1 MVESNKKLEAARL
14 QRRWSVKVASEK
26 VGVSVNTFNRWE
38 RGLQAPQF
46 ETLDQL
52 CRTFM
57 MSPEELGFAPTMLV
71 KRRQRG
77 GKATIAP
84 TPAVDQTTIPTQ
96 ASNIVESP
104 PKAIV
109 DSSNIPP
116 QLEALACFEQ
126 ARRSLDEMDPV
137 QRTKD
142 GSEGVSRRK
151 AVSLLISTPAVV
163 LGLMQDK
170 HPVML
175 HPEEILALGTVNL
188 PLCWQLY
195 FEGGFTELNTV
206 LPSYFTP
213 LLHLTQVPQYQKRA
227 AYLMSQFCQLAY
239 LLALQRQDFG
249 TSLKYTQDA
258 IYYGQMAEDT
268 DLQLA
273 ATVRQAYVYY
283 CLQRSEQRLQTYQKA
298 MQYQKGSSPLLQG
311 YLYAG
316 LAEAHAYRQEQQ
328 VALNYL
334 KCAKEIFP
342 EQPEADANFS
352 YTHFRW
358 LTLHNLEGL
367 VYLHLAQP
375 QHAWQAFAKT
385 EQLMP
390 AAANPY
396 RVEVAIHKAATS
408 LALNN
413 LEQACDLIEGAAT
426 SAITLGSSL
435 RYNEACMVYEHMQER
450 WQREPRVKALG
461 DLFQHNIAL

>member
-1 MVESNKKLEAARL
+1 MVEPNKKLEAARL

-52 CRTFM
+52 CRTFV
-57 MSPEELGFAPTMLV
+57 MSPDELGFAPTMLV
-71 KRRQRG
+71 KRRRD
-77 GKATIAP
+77 KASLQP
-84 TPAVDQTTIPTQ
+84 TPAIDNTTTPTQ
-96 ASNIVESP
+96 TNPGVTSP
-104 PKAIV
+104 LKATV
-109 DSSNIPP
+109 DSKGTHPP
-116 QLEALACFEQ
+116 FETLACLEQ
-126 ARRSLDEMDPV
+126 ARRSLDDMNPV

-151 AVSLLISTPAVV
+151 AVSLLISTPAAV

-175 HPEEILALGTVNL
+175 HPEEILALSTVNI

-206 LPSYFTP
+206 LPGYLAP
-213 LLHLTQVPQYQKRA
+213 LLRLTQVPQYQKRA
-227 AYLMSQFCQLAY
+227 AHLTSQLCQLGY

-258 IYYGQMAEDT
+258 AHYGRMAENT

-273 ATVRQAYVYY
+273 ATVRQAYVYF
-283 CLQRSEQRLQTYQKA
+283 CLQRSEQRLQTYEKA

-316 LAEAHAYRQEQQ
+316 LAEAHAHRQEQE
-328 VALNYL
+328 VALDYL
-334 KCAKEIFP
+334 KRAKEIFP
-342 EQPEADANFS
+342 EQPEADAHFS

-358 LTLHNLEGL
+358 LTLYNLEGL
-367 VYLHLAQP
+367 VHLHLAQP
-375 QHAWQAFAKT
+375 QQAWKAFAKT
-385 EQLMP
+385 DQIMP
-390 AAANPY
+390 AAADPY
-396 RVEVAIHKAATS
+396 RVEITVHKAATS

-413 LEQACDLIEGAAT
+413 MEQTCDLIERAAT
-426 SAITLGSSL
+426 SAMTLGSSL
-435 RYNEACMVYEHMQER
+435 RYNEACTIYEHMQEK
-450 WQREPRVKALG
+450 WQHEPRVKALS
-461 DLFQHNIAL
+461 DLFQRNIVL